1 MVVRQKYFLIERMRN
16 EETTVYKKVYQVYI
30 NRGDFGLRGEFGH
43 TFFSMKKIDFCD
55 KQELH
60 V

>member
-1 MVVRQKYFLIERMRN
+1 MRN
-16 EETTVYKKVYQVYI
+16 EETTVYKKIYQIYI
-30 NRGDFGLRGEFGH
+30 NRGDFGLSGEFGH

>member
-1 MVVRQKYFLIERMRN
+1 MN
-16 EETTVYKKVYQVYI
+16 EETTVYKKIYQIYI
-30 NRGDFGLRGEFGH
+30 NRGDFGLSGIFGH